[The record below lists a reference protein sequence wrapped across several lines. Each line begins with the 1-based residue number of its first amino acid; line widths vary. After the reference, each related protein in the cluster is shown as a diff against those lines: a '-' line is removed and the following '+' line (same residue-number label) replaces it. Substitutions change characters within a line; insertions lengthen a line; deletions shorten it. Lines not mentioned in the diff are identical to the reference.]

1 MQKNITE
8 DYQKDSNKIK
18 KTLLGSEK
26 GWEFTVD
33 SIPDLIVILDTDHK
47 VVTVNKAM
55 AKKLN
60 TLPNDCIGKI
70 CYQAIHHTETPPE
83 NCPHSKL
90 LNDGLEHTS
99 EVYEKNLGG
108 YFIVTASPIKDNDG
122 NLLGSIHIAHDI
134 SARKQA
140 EDIAK
145 TRTEKLNKKLDELRN
160 TQSLLNSISNSS
172 SDVIY
177 VKDRQSRWMFT
188 NPALERIIGKTSTE
202 LLGKTDLEIYPNP
215 KIGKT
220 ILENDNRIMES
231 GKEEILEEIV
241 ETIDGMRSFISVKTP
256 RFNPN
261 GQVIGL
267 VGISHDITGRKK
279 IEDSLRESE
288 ERFRALAD
296 NIPNMAFMADPN
308 GWIFWYNKQWYE
320 YTGTTLEDMQGW
332 GWQKVHH
339 PDYID
344 AVTEEWLT
352 KILNETP
359 YEDIHPLKGKDGNY
373 KWFMTRITPIKNDQ
387 GKLVRWLGTNTDI
400 TNLKHYE
407 ESLQTTM
414 GELRRSNKELEQ
426 FAYIT
431 SHDLREPL
439 RMITSFL
446 QLLERRYN
454 DQLDQDA
461 SEFIGF
467 AVDGAKRLDAMTN
480 DLLKYSQIT
489 NEKREIIL
497 VNFEHVL
504 EHVLTNLKVQIEK
517 SDAIITHDPLPTIKG
532 DEQLKI
538 QLFQNLIG
546 NAIKYRS
553 QKTPK
558 IHISAIKEGN
568 QYLFSIKDNGIGM
581 SPEHLEKIFTI
592 FKRLH
597 THEEYEGTGIGLAI
611 AQKIIH
617 QCGGQIWAESE
628 LGKGTTFYFTIP
640 IK

>member
-1 MQKNITE
+1 MQENIAK
-8 DYQKDSNKIK
+8 DHQNDSNKIK
-18 KTLLGSEK
+18 KVLLGSEK
-26 GWEFTVD
+26 GWELTID
-33 SIPDLIVILDTDHK
+33 AIPDLIAILDTDHK
-47 VVTVNKAM
+47 VVKVNMAM
-55 AKKLN
+55 AKKLDA
-60 TLPNDCIGKI
+60 LPNDCIEKI
-70 CYQAIHHTETPPE
+70 CYQAVHRTETPPE

-99 EVYEKNLGG
+99 EVYEENLGG
-108 YFIVTASPIKDNDG
+108 YFIVTASPIKDYDG

-145 TRTEKLNKKLDELRN
+145 SRTEKLNKKLEELRN
-160 TQSLLNSISNSS
+160 TESLLSSISNLS

-177 VKDRQSRWMFT
+177 VKDSQSRWIFV
-188 NPALERIIGKTSTE
+188 NPALERIMGKKSDD

-215 KIGKT
+215 KIGKA

-231 GKEEILEEIV
+231 GNEETLEEVV
-241 ETIDGMRSFISVKTP
+241 ETTEGMRSFISVKTP
-256 RFNPN
+256 RFNQN
-261 GQVIGL
+261 GRVIGI

-279 IEDSLRESE
+279 IEESLRESE

-296 NIPNMAFMADPN
+296 NIPNMAFMVDPN

-320 YTGTTLEDMQGW
+320 YTGTTLEEMQGW

-339 PDYID
+339 PDYVD
-344 AVTEEWLT
+344 AVTEEWST

-373 KWFMTRITPIKNDQ
+373 RWFMTRITPIKNDQ

-414 GELRRSNKELEQ
+414 EELRRSNKELEQ

-446 QLLERRYN
+446 QLLEKRYKN
-454 DQLDQDA
+454 QLDQDA
-461 SEFIGF
+461 NEFIGF

-489 NEKREIIL
+489 NEKREIISI
-497 VNFEHVL
+497 NFEHVL
-504 EHVLTNLKVQIEK
+504 EHALTNLKVQIEE
-517 SDAIITHDPLPTIKG
+517 SNTIITYDPLPTIKG
-532 DEQLKI
+532 DEKLKI

-558 IHISAIKEGN
+558 IHISATKEGN
-568 QYLFSIKDNGIGM
+568 QYLLSIKDNGIGM

-611 AQKIIH
+611 VQKIVH
-617 QCGGQIWAESE
+617 QQGGKIWVESE

-640 IK
+640 IN